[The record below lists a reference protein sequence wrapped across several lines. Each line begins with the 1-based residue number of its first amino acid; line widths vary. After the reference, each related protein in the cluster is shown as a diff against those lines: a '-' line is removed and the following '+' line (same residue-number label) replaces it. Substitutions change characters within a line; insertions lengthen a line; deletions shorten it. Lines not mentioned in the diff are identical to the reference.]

1 MKMNEEHFFA
11 KNNPLE
17 ILLFEFISS
26 LNSEIKAFEMDILS
40 NFAHQK
46 MLFVAFS
53 FSVSIGDPSTLTIIN
68 EKVMCK

>member
-53 FSVSIGDPSTLTIIN
+53 VSIGDPSTLTIIN